1 MKTCIMW
8 IMNYRG
14 FFGIL
19 ALSLLVAACTTVP
32 VKKHGESVS
41 QRQEAQR
48 LQFSQGRALFLSKK
62 YEAAAAVLL
71 PLAKQGHLDAQYTIG
86 YMYHYGYGVPRNE
99 KESLRWIALAAGR
112 GHPLAKEALAR
123 INASHDAEG
132 VAEGP
137 PLNAGPLSK

>member
-1 MKTCIMW
+1 MTNC
-8 IMNYRG
+8 R

-19 ALSLLVAACTTVP
+19 ALALLVAACTTVP
-32 VKKHGESVS
+32 VKKHGDNMSAA

-48 LQFSQGRALFLSKK
+48 VQFSQGRALFLSKQ
-62 YEAAAAVLL
+62 YDAAAAVLL

-112 GHPLAKEALAR
+112 GHPQAKEALAR
-123 INASHDAEG
+123 INAAHDVEG
-132 VAEGP
+132 VVEGP
-137 PLNAGPLSK
+137 PPNPGSLSK